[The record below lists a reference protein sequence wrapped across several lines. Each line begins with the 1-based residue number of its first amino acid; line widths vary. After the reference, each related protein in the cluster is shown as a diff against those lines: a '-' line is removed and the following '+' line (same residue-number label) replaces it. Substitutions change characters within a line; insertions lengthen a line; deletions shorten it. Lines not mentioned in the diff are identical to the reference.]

1 MFLLAVL
8 GVLVNVLIFL
18 VLGGHGHM
26 HHGHAPGEKCCRST
40 SSKVSPHIRLCQH
53 DVFLMLCPS

>member
-26 HHGHAPGEKCCRST
+26 HHAHAPGGKCCGST
-40 SSKVSPHIRLCQH
+40 SSEVSP
-53 DVFLMLCPS
+53 